1 MAFVKKFCREN
12 IDTSDV
18 FFLTVDALKKI
29 AYTDA
34 HFIDY
39 LVEFLLKALACS
51 GYAINLKGCFGC
63 GCELTDKVY
72 FDYRTGG
79 FYCEDC
85 FNGQGREVLL
95 ETYFVLKNAIEG
107 NTSEEKSVVKGLKL
121 IEYFLENRVDV
132 TLEPLKEL
140 LKIYSL

>member
-1 MAFVKKFCREN
+1 M
-12 IDTSDV
+12 
-18 FFLTVDALKKI
+18 
-29 AYTDA
+29 
-34 HFIDY
+34 
-39 LVEFLLKALACS
+39 
-51 GYAINLKGCFGC
+51 
-63 GCELTDKVY
+63 Y